1 MKFFQFNIGKVNRQR
16 IIIKKIYLQIYERT
30 IFHYFLKKT
39 KTIQYSIRRELTR
52 KTVSQYL
59 SKNLILSY
67 FNAELE
73 SLFDEIDKSKQ
84 FS

>member
-1 MKFFQFNIGKVNRQR
+1 MNEQFFIS
-16 IIIKKIYLQIYERT
+16 IIFE
-30 IFHYFLKKT
+30 KKT

-59 SKNLILSY
+59 SLKNLILSY
-67 FNAELE
+67 FNTE
-73 SLFDEIDKSKQ
+73 SESVFDEIDKSKQ